1 MMTILVIDLKD
12 NKNLSI
18 TIRKH
23 DGWDRNKQGF

>member
-12 NKNLSI
+12 NKNLPI